1 MDELHET
8 RMGKTLID
16 RTIPQIVTALK
27 NITIALNSVNDR
39 LNDMNTLMDIRH
51 MDDYINKYKS
61 LKSTLSKVESL
72 SRAQS
77 ESIEDRIIQN
87 GIDKVRG
94 K

>member
-1 MDELHET
+1 MAELHET

-51 MDDYINKYKS
+51 MDDYISKYES
-61 LKSTLSKVESL
+61 LKSTLNGSE
-72 SRAQS
+72 S